1 MSQQGS
7 RPAARLDFVQRFAV
21 EHQLVR
27 GQFVRLGPAWLA
39 LREHG
44 DYPASVR
51 RLLGEAVSA
60 AVLLA
65 STLKFRGELTL
76 QLQGDGAVRLLVAQ
90 CTHDFRVRAVARFD
104 SARVAAAADD
114 FAALAGQGTLVV
126 TVETDRQGARYQGIV
141 PIDGC
146 SLAASLEHYFAS
158 SEQLPTGIVLGADD
172 YGAAG
177 LLVQRMPDH
186 GGTPAAGTPAAGTL
200 GAATGVDRAAG
211 TDSTFAAARAA
222 IAGVQADE
230 LLARPAEELMRRSFA
245 GLDLRVHDSQPVA
258 FRCRC
263 SAPRVAGMLRA
274 LGAAE
279 LDAIVAEQ
287 GAVTVTC
294 EFCHKP
300 WRFDAV
306 DVSRLLGAAVDQLPG
321 SDAIN

>member
-1 MSQQGS
+1 MSQPDSTGS
-7 RPAARLDFVQRFAV
+7 PRLDFVQRFAV
-21 EHQLVR
+21 EQQLVR

-44 DYPASVR
+44 DYPAAVR
-51 RLLGEAVSA
+51 RLLGEAVA
-60 AVLLA
+60 ASVLLA

-104 SARVAAAADD
+104 RARVEAAAGD
-114 FAALAGQGTLVV
+114 FGALAGQGTLVV
-126 TVETDRQGARYQGIV
+126 TVEADRLASRYQGVV
-141 PIDGC
+141 PISGG
-146 SLAASLEHYFAS
+146 SLAASLEHYFAT
-158 SEQLPTGIVLGADD
+158 SEQLPTGIALGADD

-186 GGTPAAGTPAAGTL
+186 GGTA
-200 GAATGVDRAAG
+200 AATAGEADRTVEA
-211 TDSTFAAARAA
+211 DRTFEAARTA
-222 IAGVQADE
+222 IGGVQQDE
-230 LLARPAEELMRRSFA
+230 LLARPPEELMRRSFA
-245 GLDLRVHDSQPVA
+245 GLDLRVHESQRVA

-263 SAPRVAGMLRA
+263 SEERVSGMLRS

-306 DVSRLLGAAVDQLPG
+306 DVSRLFGAAVDQLPG

>member
-1 MSQQGS
+1 MSQPGS
-7 RPAARLDFVQRFAV
+7 SGSARLDFVQRFAV
-21 EHQLVR
+21 EQQLVR

-44 DYPASVR
+44 DYPAAVR
-51 RLLGEAVSA
+51 RLLGEAVA
-60 AVLLA
+60 ASVLLA

-104 SARVAAAADD
+104 RARVEAASDD

-126 TVETDRQGARYQGIV
+126 TVEADRLASRYQGVV
-141 PIDGC
+141 PISGG
-146 SLAASLEHYFAS
+146 SLAASLEHYFAT
-158 SEQLPTGIVLGADD
+158 SEQLPTGIALGADD

-186 GGTPAAGTPAAGTL
+186 GGTAVAAAGEA
-200 GAATGVDRAAG
+200 DR
-211 TDSTFAAARAA
+211 TFEAARAA
-222 IAGVQADE
+222 IAGVQQDE
-230 LLARPAEELMRRSFA
+230 LLARPPEELMRRSFA
-245 GLDLRVHDSQPVA
+245 GLDLRVHESQRVV

-263 SAPRVAGMLRA
+263 SAERVSGMLRS
-274 LGAAE
+274 LGATE

-306 DVSRLLGAAVDQLPG
+306 DVSRLFGAAVDQLPG